1 MHFSQV
7 IEATADKHKKFAEQ
21 LEARDMEVFFFIP
34 SLLILIS
41 LDDDDKNI
49 CRFFYPD
56 LYEPETKQG
65 K

>member
-7 IEATADKHKKFAEQ
+7 VEATADKHKKFAEQ

-41 LDDDDKNI
+41 LEEDDKNI
-49 CRFFYPD
+49 CKFFYPD
-56 LYEPETKQG
+56 LYD
-65 K
+65 